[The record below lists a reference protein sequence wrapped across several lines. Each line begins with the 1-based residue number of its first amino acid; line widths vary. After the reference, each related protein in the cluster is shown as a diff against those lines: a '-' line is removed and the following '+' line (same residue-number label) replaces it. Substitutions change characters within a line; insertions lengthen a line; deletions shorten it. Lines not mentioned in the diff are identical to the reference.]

1 MSIDLKLPFVAMK
14 EGLYS
19 FIPHTINFLYE
30 NSYFSVTDIVGK
42 TGSCSLTTCTCNFIF
57 FKNLFALGPQI
68 SLRKTYMNM
77 FCVQQKAAEF
87 IANGNIT
94 KDKVGINADSSLSAG

>member
-1 MSIDLKLPFVAMK
+1 MYMQ
-14 EGLYS
+14 LY
-19 FIPHTINFLYE
+19 
-30 NSYFSVTDIVGK
+30 
-42 TGSCSLTTCTCNFIF
+42 F
-57 FKNLFALGPQI
+57 FKNRFALGPQI

>member
-1 MSIDLKLPFVAMK
+1 M
-14 EGLYS
+14 GQ
-19 FIPHTINFLYE
+19 
-30 NSYFSVTDIVGK
+30 
-42 TGSCSLTTCTCNFIF
+42 
-57 FKNLFALGPQI
+57 QI
-68 SLRKTYMNM
+68 SLRKKYMNM